1 MSLKERTTF
10 TLSSQVKHELESI
23 VPKSRRS
30 RFIEQAIINA
40 LKEKHQKI
48 LLGLIDD
55 IEPIDIDLDS
65 AELVNQLRENGIHR
79 VRP

>member
-1 MSLKERTTF
+1 MPLKERTTF
-10 TLSSQVKHELESI
+10 TLSAQVKHELESI

-30 RFIEQAIINA
+30 RFIEQAIVDA

-55 IEPIDIDLDS
+55 IEPVGIDLDS
-65 AELVNQLRENGIHR
+65 VELVSQLRESSIN
-79 VRP
+79 